1 MKMFSFCS
9 FNKKIKYF
17 IIKDIIT
24 FWFHFQFQSI
34 YYVYINQ
41 DHFYSE

>member
-17 IIKDIIT
+17 IITDIIT
-24 FWFHFQFQSI
+24 FWFQFQSI